1 LPTQEELNIRQCKR
15 SPSAKL
21 SAPGTPASRRG
32 LRNGGHAAIGSLL
45 VTALILI
52 GGLAAACSDRPRT
65 NPLDPANPETGGRPT
80 GVTAISILDTI
91 EVRWQ
96 AVRLRDLSGYNLY
109 RQRSGEREAT
119 LLARLNPQQTRY
131 LDLAVPYGV
140 QHSYQV
146 TALVGGFESP
156 RSAAATT
163 TPGPTLTWIA
173 DYEDRSVVKLSHGG
187 QHEILRTF
195 MTLVP
200 FRLAVDRQRGSVWV
214 LVTDRPSRSS
224 GQLMRLT
231 LSGQVVGSYGRFVGM
246 AGFAL
251 DPNTGHIW
259 VADSLGEGVLRFD
272 AEGRLLAQRKNVP
285 KIAAVAFNSFTQELW
300 AATARDGRLLRI
312 SSQAVVD
319 SLRFESQP
327 LFAGRPLALEVQQR
341 TGAIWVALGDSV
353 MWQNVDGSQRRKA
366 SVTFRYA
373 SQVAVDQLTGE
384 CWVIDESRNS
394 YRDSRVVKLN
404 AAGERQFEVNGFD
417 RPQALAVNPFDSSC
431 YVADTLRGRIVI
443 ISASGAVQPV
453 FFDLY
458 SPYDVEVVDFSK

>member
-1 LPTQEELNIRQCKR
+1 MPTQEELNIRTSKR
-15 SPSAKL
+15 RLSAKL
-21 SAPGTPASRRG
+21 SAPGQRASRPG
-32 LRNGGHAAIGSLL
+32 LRTCGHTAVGSLL
-45 VTALILI
+45 VAALILL
-52 GGLAAACSDRPRT
+52 GGLAAGCTDRPRT

-80 GVTAISILDTI
+80 GVTAVSILDTI

-96 AVRLRDLSGYNLY
+96 AVRLRDLTGYNLY
-109 RQRSGEREAT
+109 RQRSGESEPT
-119 LLARLNPQQTRY
+119 LLAQLSPRQTRY

-146 TALVGGFESP
+146 TALVDGFESA

-173 DYEDRSVVKLSHGG
+173 DFTDRSVVKLSHDGR
-187 QHEILRTF
+187 HEILRTF
-195 MTLVP
+195 MALVP

-214 LVTDRPSRSS
+214 LVTDRPTRTS
-224 GQLMRLT
+224 GQLARLT
-231 LSGQVVGSYGRFVGM
+231 LNGRVVESYGRFVGM
-246 AGFAL
+246 AGLAL
-251 DPNTGHIW
+251 DPGTGDIW

-285 KIAAVAFNSFTQELW
+285 KIAAVAFNSFTRELW

-312 SSQAVVD
+312 NSQPVAD
-319 SLRFESQP
+319 SLRIEFQP
-327 LFAGRPLALEVQQR
+327 LFAGRPLALAVQQR

-366 SVTFRYA
+366 NVTFHHA

-384 CWVIDESRNS
+384 CWVIDESS
-394 YRDSRVVKLN
+394 DYYRDSRVVKLN
-404 AAGERQFEVNGFD
+404 AAGERQFEVNGFYW
-417 RPQALAVNPFDSSC
+417 PQALAVNPFDSSC

-443 ISASGAVQPV
+443 ISAAGAVQPA